1 MFSWVA
7 LKVGVLCQ
15 TKMPESER
23 LSRADSKSDLLICNT
38 NVALSLGGIRGTQRS
53 KRSLISTGL
62 SIISK
67 EASSLNPF
75 EQSITEL
82 CTTHFVNTETVN
94 KSLASSNMK

>member
-1 MFSWVA
+1 MFLWVA

-38 NVALSLGGIRGTQRS
+38 NVALSLGGTRGTQRS

-62 SIISK
+62 SIISR
-67 EASSLNPF
+67 EASSLDPF
-75 EQSITEL
+75 KQSITEL